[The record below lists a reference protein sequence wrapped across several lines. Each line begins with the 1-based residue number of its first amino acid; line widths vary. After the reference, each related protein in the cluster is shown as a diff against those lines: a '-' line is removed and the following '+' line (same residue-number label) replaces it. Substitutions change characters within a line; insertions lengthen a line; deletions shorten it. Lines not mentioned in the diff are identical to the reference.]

1 MADEKILY
9 TVKDYLGNPTSV
21 PADKVEAFLK
31 RQEELKGMKARGEEI
46 KVDPKQAEEVKNAL
60 LARIKS
66 LRTTSEQ
73 QK

>member
-1 MADEKILY
+1 MKEQIRY
-9 TVKDYLGNPTSV
+9 TVPDYLGNPTNV

-31 RQEELKGMKARGEEI
+31 RQEELKAMKERGEDI

-60 LARIKS
+60 LAKIKS